1 MNPLDFILA
10 FLSIVLALALE
21 QVLQGAGSLIRAGR
35 ARELPLA
42 NYLFA
47 LAIVAAM
54 VGFWWTMWSWRAVS
68 TWSVWVFALMLVGLT
83 LLYLQAFLVF
93 PSDDHADPDIYYL
106 DSAKTLWGLHLLF
119 LGVAVAVTQLTLDG
133 IPLGGQLLSLLPVA
147 VLAGIAFASRRR
159 AVHALVA
166 ALLLGGHLISLA
178 IAPAMRG

>member
-1 MNPLDFILA
+1 MTPLDYILA

-54 VGFWWTMWSWRAVS
+54 VGFWWTMWSWRTVS
-68 TWSVWVFALMLVGLT
+68 TWSVWVFALMLAGLT

-93 PSDDHADPDIYYL
+93 PSDDDADPDIYYL
-106 DSAKTLWGLHLLF
+106 DSARTLWGLHLLF
-119 LGVAVAVTQLTLDG
+119 LAVAVAVTKLTLDG
-133 IPLGGQLLSLLPVA
+133 IQLGEQLVPLLTVA
-147 VLAGIAFASRRR
+147 VLAGIASASRRR
-159 AVHALVA
+159 SVHALLA
-166 ALLLGGHLISLA
+166 AVLLGFHIIGLVMQPVL
-178 IAPAMRG
+178 GG